1 VAAPPAAGGAE
12 RDRDGGEGGRGGLLS
27 RGVVIAIDGPAGVG
41 KSTVARGLARELG
54 LPYLDT
60 GAMYRAIGWQALREG
75 LRADDHDAVA
85 ALAGAVDLEL
95 LPRADGGV
103 DVRLHGE
110 PVEPHIR
117 APEVGEM
124 ASLLAAQPP
133 VRARLVELQRAFGG
147 RHGAVMEGRDIGTV
161 VFPDT
166 PFKFFLDARA
176 PVRVRRRIDQL
187 RAAGREASDE
197 DVADELLRRDRRDRE
212 RAHSPLAWD
221 PSYERVD
228 TSDMSLDEVVTHLAG
243 AIAARRQRSSG

>member
-1 VAAPPAAGGAE
+1 VSTGLPP
-12 RDRDGGEGGRGGLLS
+12 RQTPL
-27 RGVVIAIDGPAGVG
+27 VVAIDGPAGVG
-41 KSTVARGLARELG
+41 KSTVARGLARELK

-60 GAMYRAIGWQALREG
+60 GAMYRALGWKALRDG
-75 LRADDHDAVA
+75 VPADDHDAVA
-85 ALAGAVDLEL
+85 ALATETDLDL
-95 LPRADGGV
+95 RVRADGGV
-103 DVRLHGE
+103 DLRLDGE

-124 ASLLAAQPP
+124 ASRLAAQPA

-147 RHGAVMEGRDIGTV
+147 IYGAVMEGRDIGTV

-166 PFKFFLDARA
+166 PFKFFLDARP

-187 RAAGREASDE
+187 RAAGREASDAE
-197 DVADELLRRDRRDRE
+197 VEEELHSRDRRDRE

-228 TSDMSLDEVVTHLAG
+228 TSAMTLDEVVAHLCA
-243 AIAARRQRSSG
+243 AIAGRRGTSRGGR

>member
-1 VAAPPAAGGAE
+1 VSAE
-12 RDRDGGEGGRGGLLS
+12 RPRHPVAPL
-27 RGVVIAIDGPAGVG
+27 VVAIDGPAGVG

-60 GAMYRAIGWQALREG
+60 GAMYRALGWKALRDGVAHE
-75 LRADDHDAVA
+75 DHDAVA
-85 ALAGAVDLEL
+85 RLAAATDLDL
-95 LPRADGGV
+95 RPRADGGV
-103 DVRLHGE
+103 DVRLDGA

-124 ASLLAAQPP
+124 ASRLAAQPA

-147 RHGAVMEGRDIGTV
+147 THGAVMEGRDIGTV
-161 VFPDT
+161 VFPQT
-166 PFKFFLDARA
+166 PFKFFLDARP

-187 RAAGREASDE
+187 RAAGREASDAE
-197 DVADELLRRDRRDRE
+197 VGEELHRRDRRDRE

-228 TSDMSLDEVVTHLAG
+228 TSDMTLDEVVTHLA
-243 AIAARRQRSSG
+243 AAVAARAAVRQGGERG